1 MPPEYCFVV
10 HDLSKFYLYR
20 AVHYQMYRFFF
31 ALPGI
36 MPCHREEI
44 ISCTLT
50 YMGSGLVI

>member
-20 AVHYQMYRFFF
+20 AVHCQMYRFFF

-36 MPCHREEI
+36 MPCHQEEI

-50 YMGSGLVI
+50 YITFQG